1 MQMINDQEAFPFQN
15 RNPSL
20 NEILED
26 LENAIESNYHLKSS
40 IEDEKEE
47 EQEEEEDN
55 FEDDEDFIL
64 KEIELCEDDNDIK
77 ELLEIEES
85 KLIFGNEISYK
96 YLYRKAMKKSFCMM
110 KIIKKFILT
119 EKNDKYEI
127 FKSEKEQT
135 LTVLS
140 ELNKNFTKENKLL
153 KNKLQTNEENLDI
166 LRKELEGLK
175 SELDIYRGD
184 EKYLRNLDFKTIL
197 EIESKFRG
205 SLLNIS
211 DHKNKVSRVFSLYF
225 KFYIEAYF

>member
-1 MQMINDQEAFPFQN
+1 MINNQEIFSFQN

-40 IEDEKEE
+40 KEE
-47 EQEEEEDN
+47 EKELEKDEEEDN

-64 KEIELCEDDNDIK
+64 KEIEFCENDNDIK

-96 YLYRKAMKKSFCMM
+96 YLYRKAMKKSFHMM
-110 KIIKKFILT
+110 KIIKKFISM
-119 EKNDKYEI
+119 EKNDKYEA
-127 FKSEKEQT
+127 FKKEKEQT
-135 LTVLS
+135 LAALS
-140 ELNKNFTKENKLL
+140 ELNINFTKENKIL
-153 KNKLQTNEENLDI
+153 KKKLQTNEENLVI
-166 LRKELEGLK
+166 FKKELEGLK
-175 SELDIYRGD
+175 SELNIYRGE
-184 EKYLRNLDFKTIL
+184 EKYLKNLDFKTIL

-211 DHKNKVSRVFSLYF
+211 EFKNKVSVFCITLM
-225 KFYIEAYF
+225 FYIEDYF